1 MNSPPTTL
9 ARLQC
14 EIKFAQGIE
23 LSPRRRVLH
32 VGDVR
37 ACLEPLTLTN

>member
-14 EIKFAQGIE
+14 EIKFAQGIK